1 MSETQDTIRLSK
13 LARELNVGIS
23 TLIDEAEKKGIKIE
37 NNPNTKLSKEVV
49 QVLEKEFAK
58 DKSVKE
64 ESKAIGL
71 ITRQRLLLEYQ
82 TFCLFVKR
90 KKNRLWLFLF
100 PKR

>member
-1 MSETQDTIRLSK
+1 MSETSETIRLSK

-23 TLIDEAEKKGIKIE
+23 TLIEEAEKKGIKIE

-71 ITRQRLLLEYQ
+71 SSRHRKENVVIEEKPVEVHKEE
-82 TFCLFVKR
+82 VKEQPT
-90 KKNRLWLFLF
+90 LHC
-100 PKR
+100 